1 MPLNKLDHEHEQFL
15 TLFQQLVEEREM
27 LARENEYLK
36 AKMNQSVLMET
47 IKEMKKERD
56 ILLKLLSNLTT
67 QQSDEQTGFGKA
79 RR

>member
-56 ILLKLLSNLTT
+56 LLLKLLSNLTI